1 MSVQNITTL
10 KNSFQTG
17 DHPTQTDYWN
27 WLDTMFYGTQSS
39 LQQILQGG
47 NTASRAICLS
57 SDGSA
62 YSVYGYNGVST
73 IFTSNGYAY
82 KSCMNGRDGFF
93 NCYSNS
99 SYYTR
104 SNMTR
109 SSIYTQYKNCYTNAL
124 RQGTINQSNIEVTY
138 HSPYS
143 GPYYRTSISPQNM
156 SFRRQSGNLILS
168 SLGTSSTHNQYFQD
182 ASGTIALLSDIGTF
196 SGSGV
201 NFSGTT
207 SNGVLTYLTG
217 STVSV
222 QSSMTYDGS
231 TLNLGASSSTG
242 VIINVQGSSGQ
253 LFTVSDGLTGSLF
266 GVSDISGIPLFTVN
280 SNGAVYPSSFNSSNI
295 YATQSLISI
304 DKTSGKSAFIDYVV
318 DNTTGFRSGTILSVW
333 NGTNVVSNDTS
344 VSIGTTTGITLSAT
358 ISGTYFK
365 VYANVTSGTWSVKM
379 GIRVL

>member
-1 MSVQNITTL
+1 LCS
-10 KNSFQTG
+10 
-17 DHPTQTDYWN
+17 
-27 WLDTMFYGTQSS
+27 
-39 LQQILQGG
+39 
-47 NTASRAICLS
+47 
-57 SDGSA
+57 
-62 YSVYGYNGVST
+62 
-73 IFTSNGYAY
+73 
-82 KSCMNGRDGFF
+82 
-93 NCYSNS
+93 
-99 SYYTR
+99 
-104 SNMTR
+104 
-109 SSIYTQYKNCYTNAL
+109 
-124 RQGTINQSNIEVTY
+124 
-138 HSPYS
+138 
-143 GPYYRTSISPQNM
+143 
-156 SFRRQSGNLILS
+156 QSGNLILS

-182 ASGTIALLSDIGTF
+182 ASGTIALLSDITGGTF

-318 DNTTGFRSGTILSVW
+318 DNTTAFRSGTILSVW

-344 VSIGTTTGITLSAT
+344 VSIGGSTTGITLSAT

>member
-1 MSVQNITTL
+1 
-10 KNSFQTG
+10 
-17 DHPTQTDYWN
+17 
-27 WLDTMFYGTQSS
+27 
-39 LQQILQGG
+39 
-47 NTASRAICLS
+47 
-57 SDGSA
+57 
-62 YSVYGYNGVST
+62 
-73 IFTSNGYAY
+73 
-82 KSCMNGRDGFF
+82 
-93 NCYSNS
+93 
-99 SYYTR
+99 
-104 SNMTR
+104 
-109 SSIYTQYKNCYTNAL
+109 
-124 RQGTINQSNIEVTY
+124 
-138 HSPYS
+138 
-143 GPYYRTSISPQNM
+143 M

-182 ASGTIALLSDIGTF
+182 ASGTIALLSDITGTF

-333 NGTNVVSNDTS
+333 NGTNLVSNDTS

-358 ISGTYFK
+358 ISGSYFK

>member
-1 MSVQNITTL
+1 MSVKNITYL
-10 KNSFQTG
+10 KSKFQTG
-17 DHPTQTDYWN
+17 DHPTQTDYYD

-47 NTASRAICLS
+47 NTASNSICLS
-57 SDGSA
+57 TSAPSA
-62 YSVYGYNGVST
+62 YAAFCT
-73 IFTSNGYAY
+73 
-82 KSCMNGRDGFF
+82 K
-93 NCYSNS
+93 
-99 SYYTR
+99 
-104 SNMTR
+104 
-109 SSIYTQYKNCYTNAL
+109 YTN
-124 RQGTINQSNIEVTY
+124 
-138 HSPYS
+138 YS
-143 GPYYRTSISPQNM
+143 GYSSQTTIAPNSIGLISH
-156 SFRRQSGNLILS
+156 SGNLILS
-168 SLGTSSTHNQYFQD
+168 SLGTSTTNNQYFQD

-333 NGTNVVSNDTS
+333 NGTNLVSNDTS

-358 ISGTYFK
+358 ISGAYFK